1 MNRTAAGVFDTYT
14 AAGKVVRELELLG
27 ISGEQ
32 VEVVNDASHDVRGI
46 GVVPQPKDDQ
56 SDSPEDYTM
65 VIVRP
70 SDDEAM
76 EQTKH
81 LMDRYGAKLFRWQ
94 ISVDGAPTT
103 RDGAGKSPQTSIGDL
118 VRWAPIRPISKRA
131 ERGSEY
137 AEAIRSAPNRI
148 DIIKLE
154 RPVHLVNRPFVF
166 SGELPTAAYG

>member
-46 GVVPQPKDDQ
+46 GVVPQPKDAE
-56 SDSPEDYTM
+56 SDSSEDYTM

-103 RDGAGKSPQTSIGDL
+103 RDGAGKSPETSIGGPGTMGADPADL
-118 VRWAPIRPISKRA
+118 EARGTRIRV
-131 ERGSEY
+131 RGS
-137 AEAIRSAPNRI
+137 
-148 DIIKLE
+148 DTE
-154 RPVHLVNRPFVF
+154 RTKQN
-166 SGELPTAAYG
+166 

>member
-103 RDGAGKSPQTSIGDL
+103 RDGAGKSPEASIGGPGTTGDDPADL
-118 VRWAPIRPISKRA
+118 EARGTRIRVLGSDT
-131 ERGSEY
+131 ERTKQ
-137 AEAIRSAPNRI
+137 N
-148 DIIKLE
+148 
-154 RPVHLVNRPFVF
+154 
-166 SGELPTAAYG
+166 

>member
-103 RDGAGKSPQTSIGDL
+103 RDGAGKSPQTSIGGPGTMGADPADL
-118 VRWAPIRPISKRA
+118 EVRGTRIRV
-131 ERGSEY
+131 RGS
-137 AEAIRSAPNRI
+137 
-148 DIIKLE
+148 DTE
-154 RPVHLVNRPFVF
+154 RTKQN
-166 SGELPTAAYG
+166 

>member
-46 GVVPQPKDDQ
+46 GVVPQPKDDK
-56 SDSPEDYTM
+56 SDSSEDYTM

-103 RDGAGKSPQTSIGDL
+103 RDGAGKSPETSIGGPRTMGADPADL
-118 VRWAPIRPISKRA
+118 EARGTRIRVCRSHT
-131 ERGSEY
+131 ERTKQ
-137 AEAIRSAPNRI
+137 N
-148 DIIKLE
+148 
-154 RPVHLVNRPFVF
+154 
-166 SGELPTAAYG
+166 

>member
-46 GVVPQPKDDQ
+46 GVVPQPKDDK
-56 SDSPEDYTM
+56 SDSSEDYTM

-103 RDGAGKSPQTSIGDL
+103 RDGAGKSPKTSIGGPGTMGADPADL
-118 VRWAPIRPISKRA
+118 EARGTRIRV
-131 ERGSEY
+131 RGS
-137 AEAIRSAPNRI
+137 
-148 DIIKLE
+148 DTE
-154 RPVHLVNRPFVF
+154 RTKQN
-166 SGELPTAAYG
+166 

>member
-56 SDSPEDYTM
+56 SDSSEDYTM

-103 RDGAGKSPQTSIGDL
+103 RDGAGKSPETSIGGPGTTGDDPADL
-118 VRWAPIRPISKRA
+118 EARGTRIRVLGSDT
-131 ERGSEY
+131 ERTKQ
-137 AEAIRSAPNRI
+137 N
-148 DIIKLE
+148 
-154 RPVHLVNRPFVF
+154 
-166 SGELPTAAYG
+166 

>member
-103 RDGAGKSPQTSIGDL
+103 RDGAGKSPETSIGGPGTMGADPADL
-118 VRWAPIRPISKRA
+118 EARGTRIRVLGSDT
-131 ERGSEY
+131 ERTKQ
-137 AEAIRSAPNRI
+137 N
-148 DIIKLE
+148 
-154 RPVHLVNRPFVF
+154 
-166 SGELPTAAYG
+166 

>member
-103 RDGAGKSPQTSIGDL
+103 RDGAGKSPQTSIGGPGTMGADPADL
-118 VRWAPIRPISKRA
+118 EARGTRIRVLGSDT
-131 ERGSEY
+131 ERTKQ
-137 AEAIRSAPNRI
+137 N
-148 DIIKLE
+148 
-154 RPVHLVNRPFVF
+154 
-166 SGELPTAAYG
+166 

>member
-14 AAGKVVRELELLG
+14 AAGNVVRELELLG

-46 GVVPQPKDDQ
+46 GVVPQPKDDK
-56 SDSPEDYTM
+56 SDAPEDYTM

-81 LMDRYGAKLFRWQ
+81 LMDRYGARLFRWQ
-94 ISVDGAPTT
+94 ISADGAPTA
-103 RDGAGKSPQTSIGDL
+103 RDGSGKSPETSIGGPGTTGADPTDL
-118 VRWAPIRPISKRA
+118 EGRGRRIRVH
-131 ERGSEY
+131 GSDTD
-137 AEAIRSAPNRI
+137 RTTPN
-148 DIIKLE
+148 
-154 RPVHLVNRPFVF
+154 
-166 SGELPTAAYG
+166 